1 MGIPV
6 LRNLIWNPMN
16 GSSTHMWA
24 VQLMFGQ
31 FNSWVEQLGQQL
43 GQLSGELDSWN
54 KIGTDNSTKGAGSG
68 RLENNDFRLTTY
80 NIQSPDYIQTT

>member
-1 MGIPV
+1 
-6 LRNLIWNPMN
+6 
-16 GSSTHMWA
+16 
-24 VQLMFGQ
+24 MFGQ
-31 FNSWVEQLGQQL
+31 FNPGVEQLDQQL

-54 KIGTDNSTKGAGSG
+54 KIGTDNSTIGAGLG